1 MGLFARGG
9 GEPRAAAG
17 TALQPTHTYQTSPF
31 LNPLPRVRDGMWQ
44 REIVA
49 NERREDVWAST
60 FVEKVLVQRKKEF
73 DNAWGTFR

>member
-1 MGLFARGG
+1 M
-9 GEPRAAAG
+9 
-17 TALQPTHTYQTSPF
+17 
-31 LNPLPRVRDGMWQ
+31 MWQ

-49 NERREDVWAST
+49 NERREDAWAST

>member
-1 MGLFARGG
+1 MAF
-9 GEPRAAAG
+9 
-17 TALQPTHTYQTSPF
+17 QPTHTFQTSLF
-31 LNPLPRVRDGMWQ
+31 LIPVSMMWQ

-49 NERREDVWAST
+49 NERREDAWAST